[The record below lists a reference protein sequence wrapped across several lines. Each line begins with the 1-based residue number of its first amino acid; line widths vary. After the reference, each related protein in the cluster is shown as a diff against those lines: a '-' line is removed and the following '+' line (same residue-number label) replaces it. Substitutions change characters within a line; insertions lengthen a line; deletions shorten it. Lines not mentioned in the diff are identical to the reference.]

1 MSSFQPEATVR
12 FLIGQRSQ
20 DAVLTDVMPEGLRP
34 PTLADA
40 IAVQIATMR
49 EIGPIGGWKVGA
61 ANPEAVPTAAPLP
74 ASGVKPSPAL
84 ATPRM
89 RASECEI
96 GFRFGKSLLP
106 RDTPF
111 TRDEVLAAIA
121 SCHATIEVV
130 DPRFRSNEGLDEL
143 TKLADLGIHGSLAV
157 GKAAE
162 RWSPDMF
169 ATLPVIMA
177 VDGVKRRE
185 LVGSNPGGSD
195 LVRLLVWLANSDV
208 ARAAGGIE
216 ASQVVTTGSWTG
228 LTLSPPGAYITAR
241 FQGFPPA
248 EVRFAAF

>member
-177 VDGVKRRE
+177 VDGVKRR
-185 LVGSNPGGSD
+185 LAGQFRRCACRRRYRGQSGRDHGFLDRPDAQPAGRLYHRPVSGFSPG
-195 LVRLLVWLANSDV
+195 
-208 ARAAGGIE
+208 
-216 ASQVVTTGSWTG
+216 
-228 LTLSPPGAYITAR
+228 
-241 FQGFPPA
+241 
-248 EVRFAAF
+248 